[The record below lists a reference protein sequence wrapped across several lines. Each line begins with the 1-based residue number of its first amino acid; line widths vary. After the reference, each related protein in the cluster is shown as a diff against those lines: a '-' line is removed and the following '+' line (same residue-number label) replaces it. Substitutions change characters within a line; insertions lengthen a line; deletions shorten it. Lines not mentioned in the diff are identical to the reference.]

1 MASLKLTIRLKT
13 VEESEAWRIA
23 AESQGHSTLNKFIRT
38 VVNAA
43 IFDFDANR
51 DEFEERN
58 RQRIDELEHEVDLA
72 KTDVSERD
80 RIIRALKDEV
90 KELRREGYTPEAINR
105 KRGLVADFQ
114 HILREDGRISRKQFL
129 ERVRSKYSF
138 ADLGK
143 LLIEVE
149 RELTASGLIIAHAGG
164 DIEWNHN

>member
-23 AESQGHSTLNKFIRT
+23 AKSQGHSTLTKFIRT

-43 IFDFDANR
+43 ILDFDANR

-58 RQRIDELEHEVDLA
+58 KQRIDELEHEVDLA

-90 KELRREGYTPEAINR
+90 KELRREGQSFR
-105 KRGLVADFQ
+105 SLD
-114 HILREDGRISRKQFL
+114 
-129 ERVRSKYSF
+129 RVY
-138 ADLGK
+138 
-143 LLIEVE
+143 
-149 RELTASGLIIAHAGG
+149 
-164 DIEWNHN
+164 

>member
-23 AESQGHSTLNKFIRT
+23 AKSQGHSTLNKFIRT

-43 IFDFDANR
+43 ILDFDANR

-58 RQRIDELEHEVDLA
+58 KQRIDELEHELDLA
-72 KTDVSERD
+72 KADVSERD

-90 KELRREGYTPEAINR
+90 KELRKEGYTPESINR

-149 RELTASGLIIAHAGG
+149 RELTASGLIIVHVGG
-164 DIEWNHN
+164 EIEWNHN

>member
-43 IFDFDANR
+43 ILDFDANR

-58 RQRIDELEHEVDLA
+58 KQRIDKLEHEVDLA

-90 KELRREGYTPEAINR
+90 KELRREGQSFR
-105 KRGLVADFQ
+105 SLD
-114 HILREDGRISRKQFL
+114 
-129 ERVRSKYSF
+129 RVY
-138 ADLGK
+138 
-143 LLIEVE
+143 
-149 RELTASGLIIAHAGG
+149 
-164 DIEWNHN
+164 